1 MRSKVSGY
9 RVVIQ
14 GRVQGVGF
22 RPHVWHLATSLGL
35 RGEVLNTAAGVEV
48 RLVCTESDLGRFQQ
62 ALLQG
67 LPPLAAIDHIHME
80 PLCADGVTDI
90 AEGFVIQISQA
101 GNESSTVLPDAA
113 TCPDCLAELFDPG
126 NRRYRY
132 PFINCTHCGPRFSII
147 ETLPYDRERTSM
159 SAFALCQ
166 DCAREYADPADRRF
180 HAQANACS
188 HCGPSLW
195 LETPQGEI
203 LQTDDP
209 FVLLAARLQAGQLLA
224 IKGLG
229 GFHLCCDALNSEA
242 VQRLRDRKR
251 RPAKSLALMF
261 RDLAQLSRYVELDEP
276 RIKLLTSAAAPIVLM
291 QPLQPVSLPMDVIAP
306 DSAWLGCM
314 LPYTPLHH
322 LLLAACKGPLVMTS
336 GNRSSMPQVID
347 NDDARR
353 QLGDLA
359 DLLVLHDR
367 PIVSRVDDAVVRVQ
381 TLSGKAETLRPGRGL
396 APLALP
402 LPPGFAPGRSLLALG
417 GDLKNTF
424 CLTNAQHMV
433 ISQYQGNLQQLAVY
447 EAAEQAQQ
455 HYRRLYGQ
463 TPVRV
468 VSDGHPDYLSRRM
481 DAGLSVVRSQVQHH
495 HAHLASCLGEH
506 GYPLDGAPVLGICL
520 DGTGYGDPEGLW
532 GGELL
537 FGSYAEVRRLAWLQP
552 CALPGGEAAIR
563 EPWRLLV
570 AQLLQTDIDPA
581 DMTDIWSLM
590 AEKPL
595 AIIRQMVERGV
606 NAPFSSSAGRLFDAM
621 AAALGCYAEGVSYEA
636 QAAQALETLARSW
649 QGTDPVEM
657 YAFPQVR
664 TKHGWQLDCR
674 RLWPAVVADLR
685 AGRAK
690 AEMALAFH
698 LGLARGFYELA
709 ISMRLLYPYA
719 ALVLSGGVM
728 QNALLSDELEAL
740 FSHEGVEVLRHR
752 QIACNDAGLSFG
764 QALVALARQDK
775 EGDGDA

>member
-1 MRSKVSGY
+1 M
-9 RVVIQ
+9 
-14 GRVQGVGF
+14 
-22 RPHVWHLATSLGL
+22 
-35 RGEVLNTAAGVEV
+35 
-48 RLVCTESDLGRFQQ
+48 
-62 ALLQG
+62 
-67 LPPLAAIDHIHME
+67 HIE
-80 PLCADGVTDI
+80 PLSADGVTGI
-90 AEGFVIQISQA
+90 GEGFFIQTSQT

-159 SAFALCQ
+159 SALALCQ
-166 DCAREYADPADRRF
+166 DCAREYVDPADRRF
-180 HAQANACS
+180 HAQANACAR
-188 HCGPSLW
+188 CGPSLW

-209 FVLLAARLQAGQLLA
+209 FALLAARLQAGQLLA

-242 VQRLRDRKR
+242 VQRLRDRKH
-251 RPAKSLALMF
+251 RPAK
-261 RDLAQLSRYVELDEP
+261 
-276 RIKLLTSAAAPIVLM
+276 
-291 QPLQPVSLPMDVIAP
+291 
-306 DSAWLGCM
+306 
-314 LPYTPLHH
+314 
-322 LLLAACKGPLVMTS
+322 
-336 GNRSSMPQVID
+336 
-347 NDDARR
+347 
-353 QLGDLA
+353 
-359 DLLVLHDR
+359 
-367 PIVSRVDDAVVRVQ
+367 
-381 TLSGKAETLRPGRGL
+381 
-396 APLALP
+396 ALP
-402 LPPGFAPGRSLLALG
+402 LPPGFASRGALLALG

-424 CLTNAQHMV
+424 CMTNAQHAV

-463 TPVRV
+463 TPVQV
-468 VSDGHPDYLSRRM
+468 VSDGHPDYRSRRM
-481 DAGLSVVRSQVQHH
+481 GVDLSVRSQVQHH

-537 FGSYAEVRRLAWLQP
+537 YGGYAEVRRLAWLQP

-581 DMTDIWSLM
+581 GTADIWPLM

-595 AIIRQMVERGV
+595 AIIRQMVERGL
-606 NAPFSSSAGRLFDAM
+606 NSPLSSSAGRLFDAM
-621 AAALGCYAEGVSYEA
+621 AAALGCYAEGVSYEG
-636 QAAQALETLARSW
+636 QAAQALETLAHSW

-657 YAFPQVR
+657 YAFPQIR
-664 TKHGWQLDCR
+664 TKQGWQLDCR
-674 RLWPAVVADLR
+674 CLWPAVMADLR
-685 AGRAK
+685 ASRAK

-698 LGLARGFYELA
+698 LGLARGIYEMATAL
-709 ISMRLLYPYA
+709 RPLCPYA

-728 QNALLSDELEAL
+728 QNALVRAMRQHEAGRDACIIGEILEGPAGRVQLRTLMGSERLLDLPEGELL
-740 FSHEGVEVLRHR
+740 PR
-752 QIACNDAGLSFG
+752 IC
-764 QALVALARQDK
+764 
-775 EGDGDA
+775 